1 MPEPAH
7 YSSPDDTYSRR
18 MIVNLTVTPEHEC
31 HVRSCELKDRN
42 FRNRTSFG
50 KGANLEQVFCGPVAS
65 ALRGGIASLQ
75 GKNEVLS
82 IPSLLVE
89 IPGLTLL
96 GIHLIVTKLSD
107 ASLNIIARFGSF
119 IGGINNAFAQN
130 IGFDDHLTDQKTVL
144 ATKILEDIALPLLDI
159 CEFAENDLATTDPM
173 FGRFGARLTEQSFQ
187 LRFKIELLKRY
198 IDQEKLTNQAS
209 NPVEKQIPHEMRLLA
224 S

>member
-107 ASLNIIARFGSF
+107 AR
-119 IGGINNAFAQN
+119 
-130 IGFDDHLTDQKTVL
+130 
-144 ATKILEDIALPLLDI
+144 
-159 CEFAENDLATTDPM
+159 
-173 FGRFGARLTEQSFQ
+173 SFQ